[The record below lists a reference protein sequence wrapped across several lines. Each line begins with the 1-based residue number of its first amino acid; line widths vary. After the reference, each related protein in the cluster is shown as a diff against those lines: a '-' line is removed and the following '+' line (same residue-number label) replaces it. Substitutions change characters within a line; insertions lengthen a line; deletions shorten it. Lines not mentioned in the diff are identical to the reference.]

1 MATRE
6 KAKAER
12 RKQAKKDGP
21 VVAEYKDIR
30 MSARKARIVA
40 DMIRGKPVD
49 EAATILAFQR
59 KYAAVPLRKCLDAAV
74 ANADQRGQDIDDLVV
89 SEIQINKG
97 PIMRRYMARAHG
109 RATKIRKQTSHIKI
123 SLSEKES

>member
-21 VVAEYKDIR
+21 AVAEYKDIR
-30 MSARKARIVA
+30 MSSRKARIVA

-59 KYAAVPLRKCLDAAV
+59 KYAASTRP
-74 ANADQRGQDIDDLVV
+74 
-89 SEIQINKG
+89 S
-97 PIMRRYMARAHG
+97 PTPTRRAR
-109 RATKIRKQTSHIKI
+109 TST
-123 SLSEKES
+123 S

>member
-6 KAKAER
+6 KQKAAARKAAKQE
-12 RKQAKKDGP
+12 GP
-21 VVAEYKDIR
+21 AVAEYKDIR
-30 MSARKARIVA
+30 MSSRKARIVA

-74 ANADQRGQDIDDLVV
+74 ANADQKGKDIDDLIV
-89 SEIQINKG
+89 SEVQINKG

-123 SLSEKES
+123 ALSEKES